1 MNLNKI
7 VNEINGTVKKSKIRT
22 CGYLGQTKVEQLREY
37 PEIHLEDLLL
47 ALPDGIETFKDENI
61 FYIRA
66 VKNHKIERV
75 EIDLIRK
82 PLSKQKPEVIKKLI
96 EILS

>member
-7 VNEINGTVKKSKIRT
+7 VNEINNNKKVIRKYDNE
-22 CGYLGQTKVEQLREY
+22 GKFAGNEINFNK
-37 PEIHLEDLLL
+37 EIHLEDLLL
-47 ALPDGIETFKDENI
+47 ALPDGIETYKDENI
-61 FYIRA
+61 FFISA

-75 EIDLIRK
+75 EIDLTQ